1 MLPTALRHQ
10 ALQFIASVARMWGA
24 LVSKRDFLLAFL
36 APEIA
41 ALRKRAGENF
51 HRVELGLIDWRA
63 SLASVKKG
71 DGIDQNL

>member
-10 ALQFIASVARMWGA
+10 ALQFIAPVARMWGA
-24 LVSKRDFLLAFL
+24 LVPKRDFLLAFL

-41 ALRKRAGENF
+41 ALWKWAGENF
-51 HRVELGLIDWRA
+51 HRVELGLVDGRT

-71 DGIDQNL
+71 DGISQNL